1 MRRYLIVS
9 LLIGLAVTAAVLA
22 LLRLGVFAHPA
33 EALGRLYRGAGLL
46 PVEAGLESGRVA
58 EAIVAMGAAFLAAWC
73 VIDIWHV
80 GHKMLVFLLLM
91 LVLAGLSPTL
101 ALYGVLF
108 EPFSAFTA
116 AVLATAAGFAYSG
129 TEHGMRKRVLIQA
142 LGDRAS
148 RATYAE
154 LMDAKERVNF
164 AGVTRPVSVVS
175 CRVFNIDQLREKL
188 QPTEL
193 VAMGNLFLRSA
204 ADFLKSHG
212 GYLDES
218 GPVSVRAVFGLTRE
232 REDHADLACRAA
244 LELRTRL
251 RILNDECETRW
262 FQRLELGVA
271 VSSGPMTAGVFG
283 EPPHYRLSAIGGGVD
298 FASRLAQANRR
309 YQSDVLVSHGTR
321 QLVKDSFEVRP
332 MEMVFDPERHLM
344 IEVYQLL
351 AATADFSESD
361 RARRDAFWQGV
372 IHYRSGRYRE
382 ALDRFSAAAPAAGK
396 EDGPL
401 AFFRDRCEARLSGA
415 EVAPPEPNHQL
426 VAKGHARLL
435 SSM

>member
-9 LLIGLAVTAAVLA
+9 LLIGLAVTAAVVA
-22 LLRLGVFAHPA
+22 LLRLGVYEQPA
-33 EALGRLYRGAGLL
+33 EALGRLYLGAGLL
-46 PVEAGLESGRVA
+46 PAGTGLESGRVT
-58 EAIVAMGAAFLAAWC
+58 EAVVAMGAAFLAAWC
-73 VIDIWHV
+73 VIDIWHM

-116 AVLATAAGFAYSG
+116 AILATAAGFAYSG

-148 RATYAE
+148 RATYVE
-154 LMDAKERVNF
+154 LMNAKEPVRF
-164 AGVTRPVSVVS
+164 AGVTRTVSVVS
-175 CRVFNIDQLREKL
+175 CRVFNIDELRGKL
-188 QPTEL
+188 QAAEL

-204 ADFLKSHG
+204 ADFLKSRG

-218 GPVSVRAVFGLTRE
+218 GPVSVRAVFGLTRA
-232 REDHADLACRAA
+232 REDHAELACRAA

-251 RILNDECETRW
+251 RILNDESETRW

-271 VSSGPMTAGVFG
+271 VSSGPLTAGVFG
-283 EPPHYRLSAIGGGVD
+283 EPPHYRLSAIGGDVD
-298 FASRLAQANRR
+298 FASRLAHSNRR
-309 YQSDVLVSHGTR
+309 YRSDVLIGHGTR
-321 QLVKDSFEVRP
+321 QLVKDRFEVRP

-351 AATADFSESD
+351 SATADFSESD
-361 RARRDAFWQGV
+361 RVRRDAFWQGV

-382 ALDRFSAAAPAAGK
+382 ALDRFAAAGPAGGRD
-396 EDGPL
+396 DGPL
-401 AFFRDRCEARLSGA
+401 DFFRERCEERLSGR
-415 EVAPPEPNHQL
+415 EVSTPEPNHQL
-426 VAKGHARLL
+426 AKGHARLL